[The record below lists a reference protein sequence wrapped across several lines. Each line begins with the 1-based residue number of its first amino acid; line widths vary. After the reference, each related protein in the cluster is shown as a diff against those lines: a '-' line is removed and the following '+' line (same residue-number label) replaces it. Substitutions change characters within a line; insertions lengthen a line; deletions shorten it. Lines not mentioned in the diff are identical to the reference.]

1 MSFIQERGKWGEEE
15 ATRYLKEKGYRILK
29 RNQRTPYGEIDI
41 IADKEKTLIIIEVK
55 ARSSDKFGNP
65 EEAVTRKKQDRIRQS
80 CLWWIQQNKYS
91 YNEIRFDV
99 IGILRK
105 GDNWEIKH
113 WISGF
118 E

>member
-1 MSFIQERGKWGEEE
+1 MSFVQERGQWGEEQ
-15 ATRYLKEKGYRILK
+15 AARYLREKGYQIIK

-41 IADKEKTLIIIEVK
+41 IAEKQRTLVIIEVK
-55 ARSSDKFGNP
+55 ARSSEKFGNP
-65 EEAVTRKKQDRIRQS
+65 EDAVTRKKQDRIRQS
-80 CLWWIQQNKYS
+80 SLWWIQQNKYS

-105 GDNWEIKH
+105 GDQWEIKH